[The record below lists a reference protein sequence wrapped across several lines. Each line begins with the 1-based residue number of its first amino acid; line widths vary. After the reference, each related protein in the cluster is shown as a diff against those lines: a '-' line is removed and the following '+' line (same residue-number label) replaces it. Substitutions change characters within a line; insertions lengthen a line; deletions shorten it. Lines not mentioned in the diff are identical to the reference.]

1 MASGKKKAPGKAS
14 SGKTSPKKTA
24 KKAPQKAAKKAPPKK
39 ASAASAGKSSQNR
52 KSKVTAAELKI
63 WVALLCV
70 VIFLVVGVA
79 LLQKARTVFAPSD
92 ADPVATAPAEV
103 EKLGFEQART
113 IFEQAMDEIVDGPS
127 VERTRNMDSVAY
139 RILNE
144 DLSQQEFIHLDA
156 VLAASPGQWRLSRPQ
171 TRHLVARAED
181 RWQFELLF
189 VPSPSPPPLEAV
201 EQGPRVSIIMDDMGN
216 DIFSARD
223 LLAIDLD
230 VTFAV
235 LPETESSTET
245 ARLAH
250 AQGREVML
258 HLPMEP
264 IGYPHP
270 NPGRN
275 ALLTSLSA
283 EQIRARM
290 ASYLQQVPYAVG
302 GNNHMGSRFTQHEEG
317 MRVVL
322 DELARHQLFFV
333 DSLTTNG
340 SVTRRLAAERGV
352 PFGRRSVFLDNDA
365 DVEKIRLQIRRLISL
380 ALREGEAVGICHPHP
395 ETMEALRREQES
407 FAAAGVKVVP
417 MSHLVR
423 SLPRS

>member
-1 MASGKKKAPGKAS
+1 MAPGKKKAPAKTS
-14 SGKTSPKKTA
+14 SGKTPPGKTVKKA
-24 KKAPQKAAKKAPPKK
+24 PRKSVKKAPQKK
-39 ASAASAGKSSQNR
+39 ASAASSGKSSRNS
-52 KSKVTAAELKI
+52 KSRVTAGELKI
-63 WVALLCV
+63 WLALLCV
-70 VIFLVVGVA
+70 VIFLVAGVA
-79 LLQKARTVFAPSD
+79 LLQKARTVLEPGD
-92 ADPVATAPAEV
+92 ADSGPVASPGV
-103 EKLGFEQART
+103 EELGFDQARI

-127 VERTRNMDSVAY
+127 VERTRNADSVTY

-144 DLSQQEFIHLDA
+144 DLSQQKFTHLDA

-171 TRHLVARAED
+171 NRQLFARAEG

-189 VPSPSPPPLEAV
+189 VPPPLPPTLEPV
-201 EQGPRVSIIMDDMGN
+201 EQGPRVAIIMDDMGN
-216 DIFSARD
+216 DTLSARE
-223 LLAIDLD
+223 LLAIDLE

-283 EQIRARM
+283 EQIRARIT
-290 ASYLQQVPYAVG
+290 SYLKQVPHAVG
-302 GNNHMGSRFTQHEEG
+302 GNNHMGSRFTQYEEG
-317 MRVVL
+317 MGVVL

-365 DVEKIRLQIRRLISL
+365 DVEKIRHQIRKLIRL
-380 ALREGEAVGICHPHP
+380 ALREGEAVGICHPYP

-407 FAAAGVKVVP
+407 FVEAGVKVVP

>member
-14 SGKTSPKKTA
+14 SGKNPPQKTV
-24 KKAPQKAAKKAPPKK
+24 KKAPQKAAKKTPQKK
-39 ASAASAGKSSQNR
+39 ASAGKSSPGR
-52 KSKVTAAELKI
+52 PPKVTAGELKI

-70 VIFLVVGVA
+70 VIFLVAGVA
-79 LLQKARTVFAPSD
+79 LLQKARTVFAPTDTESV
-92 ADPVATAPAEV
+92 PVASTDV
-103 EKLGFEQART
+103 EELGFDQART

-127 VERTRNMDSVAY
+127 VERTRNADSVAY

-144 DLSQQEFIHLDA
+144 DLSQQEFTHLDA
-156 VLAASPGQWRLSRPQ
+156 VLAASPGTWRLSRPQ
-171 TRHLVARAED
+171 TGHLIARAED
-181 RWQFELLF
+181 RWLFELLF
-189 VPSPSPPPLEAV
+189 VPSPPPPPVEPV
-201 EQGPRVSIIMDDMGN
+201 EQGPRVAIIMDDMGN
-216 DIFSARD
+216 DTFSARE
-223 LLAIDLD
+223 LLAIDLE

-275 ALLTSLSA
+275 ALLTRLSA
-283 EQIRARM
+283 EEIRARIS
-290 ASYLQQVPYAVG
+290 SYLQQVPHAVG

-322 DELARHQLFFV
+322 DELARHNLFFV

-340 SVTRRLAAERGV
+340 SVTRRLAADRGV
-352 PFGRRSVFLDNDA
+352 PFGRRSLFLDNDA
-365 DVEKIRLQIRRLISL
+365 DVEKIRRQIRKLISL
-380 ALREGEAVGICHPHP
+380 ALREGEAVGICHPYP

-417 MSHLVR
+417 VSNLVR
-423 SLPRS
+423 ALPRS